1 MFAGEAILMV
11 IDGAKAKLKSIPQV
25 KNLARVQASS
35 SWLVSQKSVFLILA
49 KLLMKDTSKP
59 MLAQRA

>member
-25 KNLARVQASS
+25 KNLARVQAV
-35 SWLVSQKSVFLILA
+35 LG
-49 KLLMKDTSKP
+49 
-59 MLAQRA
+59 